1 MQSGKKNFPSMGR
14 WLLFVV
20 LLLLGVAFVFKFYS
34 SSSIKPLGV
43 AGIEG
48 EISSDQSSG
57 ENSLR
62 IEKEESPPPQ
72 SQKEILKNTTP
83 AFISRVPPLPLRSL
97 SKNVSDASQLVP
109 MVGEVK
115 MHDSQGNEIASVRS
129 LVMSG
134 GLVALPQRACLGAV
148 NWQFSPHDGRTG
160 NPVIDGVWR
169 RDDKVGLWRIGESAE
184 RSFALSQWD
193 GTFPLSWL
201 SLQAGILHSDVSV
214 QVEMNQGDL
223 AYVSILDDLQV
234 PGVFIQNGNVVGW
247 TFGDWLEGGYLWN
260 RAFPSDNE
268 FRSDVGQFYTST
280 FVGGREEQFAK
291 AILMDD
297 ETSAL
302 ERIHTFLQG
311 VYLSPK
317 LDKEDTPE
325 RLYFENVLDDIRYL
339 ARLLHHHGDSE
350 DLVNLMD
357 EKVFE
362 KTADVELLK
371 ITVAAIVEARSYE
384 RAVSFIENTKEFFLN
399 EQDIGEVSLV
409 QLYLY
414 KNWMKVLLN
423 ERDIENSRLVFDRG
437 TDIFPEDPELY
448 LFGVELAL
456 LEGDWQNA
464 EELLYQREYPAIFR
478 QKIEIFAIRIS
489 ELKREEGSIV
499 VHFPAGSSLIPVVAR
514 VNNSQDVDFL
524 VDTGASLVT
533 VPASLLD
540 AFGIEIQNNTPR
552 RMVATAGGLK
562 EAWEVNLSSIE
573 LGGWVVY
580 NLKALIIDLPNH
592 SQTGLLGLNFLEK
605 FRMDLNTEK
614 GILLLE
620 PL

>member
-1 MQSGKKNFPSMGR
+1 MGR
-14 WLLFVV
+14 WAMFIVP
-20 LLLLGVAFVFKFYS
+20 LLLGVVLVFKFYS
-34 SSSIKPLGV
+34 SGPIKPLGTDR
-43 AGIEG
+43 IEG
-48 EISSDQSSG
+48 DISFEENSG
-57 ENSLR
+57 ESSSR
-62 IEKEESPPPQ
+62 INKEESQ
-72 SQKEILKNTTP
+72 ILKSKKEIQDNSAP
-83 AFISRVPPLPLRSL
+83 AFTSRTAPLALPPL
-97 SKNVSDASQLVP
+97 SKKANDDSQLVP

-115 MHDSQGNEIASVRS
+115 MRDTQDNEIALVRS

-134 GLVALPQRACLGAV
+134 GLVALPRRACLGAV
-148 NWQFSPHDGRTG
+148 DWRFSPYDGRVAS
-160 NPVIDGVWR
+160 PVVDGVWQG
-169 RDDKVGLWRIGESAE
+169 DDKIGLWRIRDNAE
-184 RSFALSQWD
+184 RSFSLSQWD
-193 GTFPLSWL
+193 ATLPLSWL
-201 SLQAGILHSDVSV
+201 SLQTGILHSEVKV
-214 QVEMNQGDL
+214 QVEMNQGDF
-223 AYVSILDDLQV
+223 AYLSIQDDLQV
-234 PGVFIQNGNVVGW
+234 PGVFIQKGKVVGW
-247 TFGDWLEGGYLWN
+247 TFGEWLEGGYLWN
-260 RAFPSDNE
+260 RAFPSENE

-280 FVGGREEQFAK
+280 FAGGREEQFAK

-297 ETSAL
+297 QTLAS
-302 ERIHTFLQG
+302 ERLRTFLQG
-311 VYLSPK
+311 IYLSPK
-317 LDKEDTPE
+317 LAREDTPE
-325 RLYFENVLDDIRYL
+325 RLYLENVLGDIRYL
-339 ARLLHHHGDSE
+339 ARLLYHQGDFA

-357 EKVFE
+357 QKVFE
-362 KTADVELLK
+362 EIADVELLK
-371 ITVAAIVEARSYE
+371 ITGVAIAEVRGYE
-384 RAVSFIENTKEFFLN
+384 RAVDFVENTKDYFLN
-399 EQDIGEVSLV
+399 EQDVGEVSLV
-409 QLYLY
+409 HLYLY
-414 KNWMKVLLN
+414 KNWLKILLN
-423 ERDIENSRLVFDRG
+423 ERDIENGRLVFDRG
-437 TDIFPEDPELY
+437 ADIFPEDPELH

-464 EELLYQREYPAIFR
+464 EELLYQKEYPAIFR

-489 ELKREEGSIV
+489 ELKKEEGSIV

-524 VDTGASLVT
+524 VDTGATLVT

-580 NLKALIIDLPNH
+580 NLKALVLDIPHH